1 MAFKDLDET
10 FDIVPS
16 EVTPIEKPK
25 TPKVSSKS
33 EDREK
38 DYNYVR
44 AQLYNI
50 VEKMQ
55 QSIDGAMETAEQ
67 TNHPRAYEVAMNGA
81 KNAADVVEKISD
93 LHKKMKELEVEE
105 VRVQQN
111 NTTNN
116 NVFMSGSTAELMQLL
131 KENKN
136 K

>member
-16 EVTPIEKPK
+16 EVTPVEKPK
-25 TPKVSSKS
+25 TPKLSSKS

-38 DYNYVR
+38 DYEYVR

-105 VRVQQN
+105 VKVQQT

-116 NVFMSGSTAELMQLL
+116 NVFLSGSTAELMQML
-131 KENKN
+131 KDNKN